1 MNYSYNFYFTLFH
14 FLILGVIFFI
24 FSIFGSILLNMLS
37 RKLHFLWFTPLLM
50 ASLLML
56 SIWHLTNSEFTGIVM
71 FLFASFQLSVGSLRN
86 VISTENLPDVVVVL
100 LTFFHWIGDLVISI
114 SFDLLI
120 YSRKMIGFVYLGL
133 SILSLLIYFIIFKFI
148 YSEKYS
154 VSFLKREV
162 EAVKGLNNEEEKS
175 LKRSMDEWKNWVV
188 ERKRC
193 LL

>member
-1 MNYSYNFYFTLFH
+1 
-14 FLILGVIFFI
+14 
-24 FSIFGSILLNMLS
+24 
-37 RKLHFLWFTPLLM
+37 M

-175 LKRSMDEWKNWVV
+175 LKRSMDE
-188 ERKRC
+188 
-193 LL
+193 